1 MHEAY
6 FSSSLTP
13 LSLLHVFLCVL
24 LRDIWVVCLRD
35 GDGQQDNKTKE
46 NRIEPE
52 GPSPIICSFNDS
64 CARRWPNCGIIMH
77 SYTDKCL
84 SRWPV
89 FSKSNHKP
97 FLYAV
102 LKVQFESSL
111 LKLG

>member
-1 MHEAY
+1 MG
-6 FSSSLTP
+6 SMSPGMGTVNRTIKP
-13 LSLLHVFLCVL
+13 RKIVLSQKVHLQSFVL
-24 LRDIWVVCLRD
+24 STIAAPVD
-35 GDGQQDNKTKE
+35 G
-46 NRIEPE
+46 
-52 GPSPIICSFNDS
+52 PIAASF
-64 CARRWPNCGIIMH
+64 MH

-102 LKVQFESSL
+102 LKVQFENSL